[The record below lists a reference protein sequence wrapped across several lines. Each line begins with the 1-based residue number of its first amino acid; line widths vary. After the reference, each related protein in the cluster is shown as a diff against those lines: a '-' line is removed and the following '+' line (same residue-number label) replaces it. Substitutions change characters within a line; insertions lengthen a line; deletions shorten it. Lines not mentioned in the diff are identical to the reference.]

1 MWEQWNGALH
11 KSPLNWENILEKDIN
26 DKIWQT
32 YEVGPRQLA
41 QANIGLPRNTLDHQL
56 SLLMTTKQQWLES
69 IEAALH

>member
-26 DKIWQT
+26 VKIWQA
-32 YEVGPRQLA
+32 YAVGTRQLA
-41 QANIGLPRNTLDHQL
+41 QANIGLLRNTLDHQL